1 MKQIIRLA
9 WSYLK
14 YYRKQTMA
22 LFLGIV
28 LSCALFTGIGSLQKS
43 GNHAARENARTKS
56 GDWHYTMRCDTDWFE
71 EFEKTYQ
78 PGEKEQGYCVEKTGV
93 LTMRKVTE
101 EPYEIEL
108 DYAEEGYLSMMGR
121 TVKEGRYPEEEGEAA
136 LDEFTLRN
144 LDIPRKIGT
153 TFTLD
158 GETFTLCG
166 IVSEQPSALTQR
178 MQVFVNPT
186 LDYGTNGTFLYV
198 KFDESKDSYG
208 QMSAFA
214 DTFGISEKEIAA
226 NWELLE
232 WLKNGN
238 RINAAEAVKTGI
250 LHWKEAGLPYIWGNL
265 DDKWNLK
272 DKAVLAAIGVFGTFV
287 IYSLF
292 QVSVRKRMSQY
303 SVMQTLGMESKRT
316 FGVLTSELWM
326 IFAVAYPV

>member
-121 TVKEGRYPEEEGEAA
+121 TVKEAGIRKRKEK
-136 LDEFTLRN
+136 RRWMN
-144 LDIPRKIGT
+144 LH
-153 TFTLD
+153 
-158 GETFTLCG
+158 
-166 IVSEQPSALTQR
+166 
-178 MQVFVNPT
+178 
-186 LDYGTNGTFLYV
+186 
-198 KFDESKDSYG
+198 
-208 QMSAFA
+208 
-214 DTFGISEKEIAA
+214 FGIWIFCVRSA
-226 NWELLE
+226 
-232 WLKNGN
+232 
-238 RINAAEAVKTGI
+238 RH
-250 LHWKEAGLPYIWGNL
+250 LHWMEKHLRCAELCQSSLPLLRSGCRYL
-265 DDKWNLK
+265 
-272 DKAVLAAIGVFGTFV
+272 
-287 IYSLF
+287 
-292 QVSVRKRMSQY
+292 
-303 SVMQTLGMESKRT
+303 
-316 FGVLTSELWM
+316 
-326 IFAVAYPV
+326 

>member
-121 TVKEGRYPEEEGEAA
+121 TLKEGRYPAEEGEAA

-198 KFDESKDSYG
+198 KFEESKDIYR

-214 DTFGISEKEIAA
+214 DTFGISKKEIAA
-226 NWELLE
+226 NWELVE
-232 WLKNGN
+232 WLKNGT

-250 LHWKEAGLPYIWGNL
+250 LHWKEAGFPYIWGNL
-265 DDKWNLK
+265 DEKWNLK

-303 SVMQTLGMESKRT
+303 IWCADK
-316 FGVLTSELWM
+316 
-326 IFAVAYPV
+326 

>member
-14 YYRKQTMA
+14 YYKKQTMA

-56 GDWHYTMRCDTDWFE
+56 GDWHYTMRCDTNWFE

-121 TVKEGRYPEEEGEAA
+121 TVKEGRYPAEEGEAA

-166 IVSEQPSALTQR
+166 IV
-178 MQVFVNPT
+178 
-186 LDYGTNGTFLYV
+186 
-198 KFDESKDSYG
+198 
-208 QMSAFA
+208 
-214 DTFGISEKEIAA
+214 
-226 NWELLE
+226 
-232 WLKNGN
+232 
-238 RINAAEAVKTGI
+238 
-250 LHWKEAGLPYIWGNL
+250 
-265 DDKWNLK
+265 
-272 DKAVLAAIGVFGTFV
+272 
-287 IYSLF
+287 
-292 QVSVRKRMSQY
+292 
-303 SVMQTLGMESKRT
+303 
-316 FGVLTSELWM
+316 
-326 IFAVAYPV
+326 